1 MHILTKRKCSACVIA
16 SRQIVMLKRLIKEI
30 DEKAFVILADAR
42 EVLGEA
48 LEKIKK

>member
-1 MHILTKRKCSACVIA
+1 VIA

-42 EVLGEA
+42 EVLGEGFGENKEVA
-48 LEKIKK
+48 SASKKQLAK